1 MQTPLPFVSVVIP
14 VYNVFSYLE
23 DCLNSVIHQS
33 YTNLEILC
41 IDDCSTDGSIEIIKN
56 FAILEPR
63 IRLISHQKNLGLGA
77 ARNTGI
83 ELARGDYIYFLDS
96 DDYIKTDTI
105 EKLIQ
110 RALETDADVVVGG
123 ALAFPH
129 DASLEMDS
137 YIQELNQFLEIKV
150 GDSVVNEANFRQL
163 HDAIA
168 CVAWGK
174 LYLTSFLRDNYLQ
187 FVEKKILHEDNGFHI
202 KVLSSEPRI
211 ATIKERLYQYRIRKS
226 SIMQASLKDS
236 HRRKLNLKMSLE
248 NALYYMA
255 VTKKNPT
262 FINVTKDIFK
272 WVFEI
277 KE

>member
-56 FAILEPR
+56 FAILEPK

-137 YIQELNQFLEIKV
+137 YIQELNQYLEIKV
-150 GDSVVNEANFRQL
+150 EDSAVNETNFRQL

-187 FVEKKILHEDNGFHI
+187 FVEKKILHEDNGFHV
-202 KVLSSEPRI
+202 KVLSCEPRI
-211 ATIKERLYQYRIRKS
+211 ATIKDCLYQYRIRKN

-236 HRRKLNLKMSLE
+236 QRRQQNLKISIE
-248 NALYYMA
+248 NALDYMVA
-255 VTKKNPT
+255 TQKNSRFNELT
-262 FINVTKDIFK
+262 QEIFRS
-272 WVFEI
+272 VLDL
-277 KE
+277 